1 MLLNDEYVI
10 AIANL
15 KDNKIFNVSYHKGTK
30 KECISFINENYF
42 KYLIDSGLRKDEVVI
57 NLAYTLDS
65 TDHLDEWF
73 TKDELI
79 EQGVFTL

>member
-1 MLLNDEYVI
+1 MLFNDEYTI

-42 KYLIDSGLRKDEVVI
+42 KYLIDSGLKKKEVVI

-65 TDHLDEWF
+65 VNNLNEWF
-73 TKDELI
+73 TKDELL